1 MRKIYT
7 ILFFS
12 LLTLFSCVDESNKG
26 KVINSEKTEDLRFP
40 KIIDTLKIDN
50 VPQKESWLST
60 AEYKYLYIGKWQDS
74 IIPDRELIYYSYDMY
89 EDELEPGDIEDTNYS
104 FEKIEQHKMYPYYV
118 DWIDPIDYKTCYR
131 ADLSIVVDTT
141 QRISKKIS
149 SSNWKGPYVEA
160 YPVII
165 ENLDKDTIQIGY
177 GAFIPLIT
185 EAKDSLGVWRRIET
199 DFTYM
204 CGNGVGTIILPP
216 NEIVLTAASIYE
228 GDFETTLRLKIDST
242 FSNEF
247 KGRINHRQFKSM
259 YNKQGNYCDE
269 YLKEKEIN
277 K

>member
-1 MRKIYT
+1 MRKIDT
-7 ILFFS
+7 ILLFS
-12 LLTLFSCVDESNKG
+12 LLILFSCVDESNNG
-26 KVINSEKTEDLRFP
+26 KVTNPVKSEELRFP

-74 IIPDRELIYYSYDMY
+74 IIPDRELTYYSYEMY
-89 EDELEPGDIEDTNYS
+89 EDDLDSEDTSYS
-104 FEKIEQHKMYPYYV
+104 FEKLEDHKMYPYYI
-118 DWIDPIDYKTCYR
+118 DWLDPVNYKFCNV

-141 QRISKKIS
+141 QRIGRQIS
-149 SSNWKGPYVEA
+149 SSNWDGPYIEA

-177 GAFIPLIT
+177 GDFIPLIT

-199 DFTYM
+199 GFTYM

-259 YNKQGNYCDE
+259 FNTQGNYCDE
-269 YLKEKEIN
+269 YLKEKESN